1 MSTPHFTIKRQ
12 RLFDQVAQHLETMI
26 LSGEVGVGDA
36 LPSER
41 ELMERFGVG
50 RPAVREALL
59 WLNKKGLISVSAGER
74 ARVVE
79 PDPSELLEHLSG
91 AALLFASTPR
101 GMQQFQQTRL
111 FTEVA
116 LAREACRWTSSED
129 VKRLEK
135 LLRENEASADN
146 MDAFAKTDDAFHYG
160 IASLAHNPLID
171 ALYRSVLSVL
181 QDQRYTS
188 LKHRDALQAAMDCH
202 ARIFE
207 AIAARDPDRAE
218 EVMRKHLVDVEVFYW
233 DVRGKPTG
241 RESTAPTDMPGIE
254 EVPNVQAV
262 RDLPETAAGREKAKP
277 ADDYAMH
284 KATRPAKPRS

>member
-1 MSTPHFTIKRQ
+1 MSTPTSPFTIKRQ
-12 RLFDQVAQHLETMI
+12 RLFDQVAQHLEAMI

-79 PDPSELLEHLSG
+79 PNPSELLEHLSG

-116 LAREACRWTSSED
+116 LAREACRWTSAD
-129 VKRLEK
+129 DLKRLEK
-135 LLRENEASADN
+135 LLRENEATADN
-146 MDAFAKTDDAFHYG
+146 MDAFASTDDAFHFG

-181 QDQRYTS
+181 QNQRYTS
-188 LKHRDALQAAMDCH
+188 LRHRDALAAAIDCH
-202 ARIFE
+202 ARIFD

-218 EVMRKHLVDVEVFYW
+218 QVMRTHLTDVETFYW
-233 DVRGKPTG
+233 DVRSKQAQ
-241 RESTAPTDMPGIE
+241 RLQSTAADATQPAG
-254 EVPNVQAV
+254 N
-262 RDLPETAAGREKAKP
+262 TAAKQEEPGRP
-277 ADDYAMH
+277 G
-284 KATRPAKPRS
+284 RSQS

>member
-1 MSTPHFTIKRQ
+1 MSTPTSSFTIKRQ
-12 RLFDQVAQHLETMI
+12 RLFDQVAQHLEAMI
-26 LSGEVGVGDA
+26 LSGEVGVGDP

-50 RPAVREALL
+50 RPAVREAML
-59 WLNKKGLISVSAGER
+59 WLKKKGLISVSAGER

-79 PDPSELLEHLSG
+79 PNPSELLEHLSG

-116 LAREACRWTSSED
+116 LAREACRWTSVD
-129 VKRLEK
+129 DLKRLEE

-146 MDAFAKTDDAFHYG
+146 MDAFARTDDAFHVG
-160 IASLAHNPLID
+160 IVNLAHNPLIA

-188 LKHRDALQAAMDCH
+188 LQHRDALSAAIDCH
-202 ARIFE
+202 ARIFD

-218 EVMRKHLVDVEVFYW
+218 QVMRTHLTDVETFYW
-233 DVRGKPTG
+233 DVRGKQ
-241 RESTAPTDMPGIE
+241 APRSQG
-254 EVPNVQAV
+254 
-262 RDLPETAAGREKAKP
+262 TAADMTQVAEKATQKTTE
-277 ADDYAMH
+277 
-284 KATRPAKPRS
+284 KAERPGRLRS

>member
-1 MSTPHFTIKRQ
+1 MSTSASPFAIKRQ
-12 RLFDQVAQHLETMI
+12 RLFDQVAQHLEAMI
-26 LSGEVGVGDA
+26 LSGEVGVGDP

-74 ARVVE
+74 SRVVE

-116 LAREACRWTSSED
+116 LAREACRWTSAD
-129 VKRLEK
+129 DLKRLEK
-135 LLRENEASADN
+135 LLRANQATADN
-146 MDAFAKTDDAFHYG
+146 MDAFASTDDAFHFG
-160 IASLAHNPLID
+160 IASLARNPLID

-181 QDQRYTS
+181 QDQRHTS
-188 LKHRDALQAAMDCH
+188 LQHHDALSAAIDCH
-202 ARIFE
+202 VRIFD
-207 AIAARDPDRAE
+207 AIAARNPDLAE
-218 EVMRKHLVDVEVFYW
+218 QVMRTHLTNVEAFYW
-233 DVRGKPTG
+233 DVRGKQSARSPGSVADVAQDAEKSTQKIRKTG
-241 RESTAPTDMPGIE
+241 RPG
-254 EVPNVQAV
+254 
-262 RDLPETAAGREKAKP
+262 
-277 ADDYAMH
+277 
-284 KATRPAKPRS
+284 RPQS